1 VHLRSPSIAPGVTA
15 FLWSLTFA
23 VLVWAFLLGIG
34 VSNAMAV
41 LVGALVLGGS
51 FVYIRKNGGLRR
63 RRR

>member
-1 VHLRSPSIAPGVTA
+1 VSA
-15 FLWSLTFA
+15 FLWSLMWA

-51 FVYIRKNGGLRR
+51 FVYIRTSGGPRARR